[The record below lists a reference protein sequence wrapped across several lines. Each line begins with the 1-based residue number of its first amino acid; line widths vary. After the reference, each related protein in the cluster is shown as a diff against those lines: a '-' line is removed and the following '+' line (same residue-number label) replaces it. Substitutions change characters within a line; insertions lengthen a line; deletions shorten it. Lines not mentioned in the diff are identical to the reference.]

1 MFNNLLGFWK
11 GKDFLSNVLEE
22 FNQMLSDAQSIFSSV
37 CRKLIYNEDVTGLE
51 DTVYDVD
58 KKINDLQKNIRKK
71 IIQHLSLRPSVD
83 ISACLLLMSV
93 VKDAERL
100 GDYCKN
106 LFEVI
111 QFLQKPIDQKRYQ
124 DLFDRMD
131 QDILE
136 LFEITKK
143 AFIESDENTASTSW
157 HYESRIAKRCDK
169 IIRNLAKSNISVN
182 EAVCFTLIARHFKR
196 ITAHLANTA
205 TSVIL
210 PLDELDYFDEKQK
223 NSETD

>member
-1 MFNNLLGFWK
+1 MFNNLLSFWK

-22 FNQMLSDAQSIFSSV
+22 FSQMLSDAQSMFSCV
-37 CRKLIYNEDVTGLE
+37 CRKLIHNEDIAGLE
-51 DTVYDVD
+51 DAVYDAD
-58 KKINDLQKNIRKK
+58 KKINELQRNIRKK
-71 IIQHLSLRPSVD
+71 IVQHLSLRPSVD

-106 LFEVI
+106 LFEVV
-111 QFLQKPIDQKRYQ
+111 QLLEKPIDQKRYQ
-124 DLFDRMD
+124 DLFDKMD

-143 AFIESDENTASTSW
+143 AFIESDQNTASMSW

-169 IIRNLAKSNISVN
+169 IIQNLAKSNISVN
-182 EAVCFTLIARHFKR
+182 EAVCFALIARYFKR

-210 PLDELDYFDEKQK
+210 PLDELDYFDERKK
-223 NSETD
+223 DE